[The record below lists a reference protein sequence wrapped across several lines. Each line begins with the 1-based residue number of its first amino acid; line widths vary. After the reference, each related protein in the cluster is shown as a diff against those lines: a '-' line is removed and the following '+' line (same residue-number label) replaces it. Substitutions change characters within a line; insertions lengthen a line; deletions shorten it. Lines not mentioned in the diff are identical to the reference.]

1 MPIFSKLFGSSKRR
15 EVKNI
20 FAETNKQV
28 QEEYKPLGELGKAII
43 QASVNCHDVAKRL
56 INAPSE
62 KERQQREIFVFYEF
76 IYFYIHLTLR
86 HAFGNL
92 TKEQTQKLQDYLG
105 PLISSVAIDSYFAHW
120 PEHLKEKMTD
130 EFYQKLN
137 DAELEYSECTDRIQ
151 FDSSKEKQERIKDI
165 FKALFLKLSFNVANL
180 VCNDENNLALI
191 APVME
196 VAMNE
201 WIRMRLDKLIA
212 DVKRA
217 G

>member
-1 MPIFSKLFGSSKRR
+1 MPISSKLFGSSKQR
-15 EVKNI
+15 EIKKML
-20 FAETNKQV
+20 AETHKQV

-43 QASVNCHDVAKRL
+43 QASVNCRDAVKRL
-56 INAPSE
+56 INMPSE

-76 IYFYIHLTLR
+76 IYFYIHLALR
-86 HAFGNL
+86 QAFGNL

-105 PLISSVAIDSYFAHW
+105 PLISSVAINSYFAHW
-120 PEHLKEKMTD
+120 PEDLKQKMTD

-137 DAELEYSECTDRIQ
+137 DAELEYAECTDRIQ

-165 FKALFLKLSFNVANL
+165 FNALFLKLSFNVANL
-180 VCNDENNLALI
+180 ACNDENNLALTV
-191 APVME
+191 PVME

-201 WIRMRLDKLIA
+201 WIRMRLNKLIA
-212 DVKRA
+212 DVKKA